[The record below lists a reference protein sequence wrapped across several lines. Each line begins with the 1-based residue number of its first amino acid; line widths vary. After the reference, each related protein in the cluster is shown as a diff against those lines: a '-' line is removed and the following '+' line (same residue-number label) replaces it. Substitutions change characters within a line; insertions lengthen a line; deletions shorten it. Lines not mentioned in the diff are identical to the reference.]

1 MASSAPPN
9 ASHGRG
15 WVLAYGILSVLIGV
29 AAFVWPVSA
38 TFTATIL
45 IGSFLFAAGIMSIA
59 TGFSSRAHH
68 ASAYRIFYG
77 ILSVLIGLII
87 LFEPVSGA
95 ISITLLVAFWLA
107 MRGIFELFWGYRFP
121 VGRALMIGLGVIN
134 LLLAGFIIWTIP
146 LTALTLPGY
155 ILGISFL
162 MGGITA
168 IAEASARPA

>member
-1 MASSAPPN
+1 MASATPPD
-9 ASHGRG
+9 ASHSRG
-15 WVLAYGILSVLIGV
+15 WVLAYGILSALIGV

-45 IGSFLFAAGIMSIA
+45 IGSFLFVAGIMSIA
-59 TGFSSRAHH
+59 TGFRSRAHH

-87 LFEPVSGA
+87 LFEPISGA
-95 ISITLLVAFWLA
+95 ISITLLVAVWLA

-121 VGRALMIGLGVIN
+121 VGRALMIGLGLIN
-134 LLLAGFIIWTIP
+134 LLLAAFIIWTIP
-146 LTALTLPGY
+146 LSALTLPGY

-162 MGGITA
+162 MTGITA
-168 IAEASARPA
+168 IAEASAKPT